1 MFIHSKQLNESLLLQ
16 TDYKISMKDL
26 LGAHLKDWL
35 INQGIAENFA
45 IILQSIIA
53 VILVLIVAWLSD
65 VISRKVLITVIT
77 KLVRRTKTHWDDILL
92 ERKVFNKLSHF
103 APAIIINLSAGM
115 MYHEP
120 TGQFIQNATQVYM
133 IILTVILIDS
143 FFSATNDIYNTL
155 PVSKTRPIKG
165 YIQIVKIFFYAM
177 GAISVISILM
187 GESPR
192 TILTYMGTFVAV
204 LILVFKD
211 TILGFVASIQL
222 SANKMVNIGDWIS
235 MPSKSADGT
244 VIDISLNTVKVQNWD
259 KTISTIPTYALVS
272 ESFNNWKGMEES
284 GGRRIKRHLN
294 IDVKSIHFLSDEE
307 IHAAE
312 EVKLI
317 TTYIQDKKAEIKRA
331 NPENEIPVNQQRLT
345 NIGTFRK
352 YIEAYL
358 QNHPKIHNDMTFL
371 VRQLQPSEK
380 GLPIEIYVFSNDQE
394 WANYEAIQSDIF
406 DHILAIVP
414 EFNLRV
420 FQNPTGDDF
429 NRLIH

>member
-1 MFIHSKQLNESLLLQ
+1 
-16 TDYKISMKDL
+16 MKEL
-26 LGAHLKDWL
+26 IGAHLKDWL

-45 IILQSIIA
+45 IILQSAIA
-53 VILVLIVAWLSD
+53 VVVILILAWLSD
-65 VISRKVLITVIT
+65 VISRKILITIIT

-103 APAIIINLSAGM
+103 APAIIIYYSASLINPASSGIII
-115 MYHEP
+115 EKAA
-120 TGQFIQNATQVYM
+120 QIYM
-133 IILTVILIDS
+133 IILSLMLIDS
-143 FFSATNDIYNTL
+143 FLSAANDIYNTL

-165 YIQIVKIFFYAM
+165 YIQIVKIFFYVM
-177 GAISVISILM
+177 GCVSIISILIGETPIYILGTM
-187 GESPR
+187 GA
-192 TILTYMGTFVAV
+192 FAAV

-222 SANKMVNIGDWIS
+222 SANKMVSIGDWIS

-259 KTISTIPTYALVS
+259 KTISTIPTYTLVS

-284 GGRRIKRHLN
+284 GGRRIKRHFN
-294 IDVKSIHFLSDEE
+294 IDVKSIHFLDDEE
-307 IHAAE
+307 IEMAE
-312 EVKLI
+312 KVKLI
-317 TTYIQDKKAEIKRA
+317 SGYIAKKKEEIKQA
-331 NPENEIPVNQQRLT
+331 NPENEIPVNQKRLT
-345 NIGTFRK
+345 NIGIFRK

-358 QNHPKIHNDMTFL
+358 EVHPKIHNNMTFL

-414 EFNLRV
+414 EFNLKV

-429 NRLIH
+429 KKLIQ

>member
-1 MFIHSKQLNESLLLQ
+1 
-16 TDYKISMKDL
+16 MKEL

-35 INQGIAENFA
+35 INQGITENFA
-45 IILQSIIA
+45 IILQSAIA
-53 VILVLIVAWLSD
+53 VVVVLILAWLSD
-65 VISRKVLITVIT
+65 VISRKVLITIIT
-77 KLVRRTKTHWDDILL
+77 KLVRKTKTHWDDILL
-92 ERKVFNKLSHF
+92 ERNVFNKLSHF
-103 APAIIINLSAGM
+103 APAIIINFSAGM
-115 MYHEP
+115 IYHEP
-120 TGQFIQNATQVYM
+120 TEQFIQHATHVYM
-133 IILTVILIDS
+133 IILTLVLIDS
-143 FFSATNDIYNTL
+143 FFNATNDIYNTL
-155 PVSKTRPIKG
+155 PVSKNRPIKG
-165 YIQIVKIFFYAM
+165 YIQIVKIFFYSLGCISIIAIFINESPKQILTAM
-177 GAISVISILM
+177 GA
-187 GESPR
+187 
-192 TILTYMGTFVAV
+192 FAAV

-235 MPSKSADGT
+235 MPSKNADGT

-272 ESFNNWKGMEES
+272 ESFNNWKGMEDS

-294 IDVKSIHFLSDEE
+294 IDVKSIHFLDDDEIE
-307 IHAAE
+307 MAQK
-312 EVKLI
+312 VKLI
-317 TTYIQDKKAEIKRA
+317 TNYIQDKKEEIKKA
-331 NPENEIPVNQQRLT
+331 NPENEIPVNQKRLT

-358 QNHPKIHNDMTFL
+358 EDHPKIHNDMTFL

-414 EFNLRV
+414 EFNLKI

-429 NRLIH
+429 KSFTKN

>member
-1 MFIHSKQLNESLLLQ
+1 
-16 TDYKISMKDL
+16 MKEL
-26 LGAHLKDWL
+26 LGVHLRDWL
-35 INQGIAENFA
+35 INQGIAENIAA
-45 IILQSIIA
+45 IFQTAIA
-53 VILVLIVAWLSD
+53 ILVVSILAWLSD
-65 VISRKVLITVIT
+65 VISRKVLITIIT
-77 KLVRRTKTHWDDILL
+77 KLVRKTKTHWDDILL

-115 MYHEP
+115 IYHEP
-120 TGQFIQNATQVYM
+120 TGQFIQHATQVYM
-133 IILTVILIDS
+133 IILALMLINS
-143 FFSATNDIYNTL
+143 FFNAANDIYNTL

-165 YIQIVKIFFYAM
+165 YIQIIKIFFYVMGSISIIGILINRTPIFILGTM
-177 GAISVISILM
+177 GA
-187 GESPR
+187 
-192 TILTYMGTFVAV
+192 FVAV

-272 ESFNNWKGMEES
+272 ESFNNWKGMEDS

-294 IDVKSIHFLSDEE
+294 IDVKSIHFLDDEE
-307 IHAAE
+307 IEMAKRI
-312 EVKLI
+312 KLI
-317 TTYIQDKKAEIKRA
+317 SSYIAEKKEEIKHA
-331 NPENEIPVNQQRLT
+331 NPENEIPVNQKRLT

-358 QNHPKIHNDMTFL
+358 EAHPKIHNDMTFL

-414 EFNLRV
+414 EFNLRI

-429 NRLIH
+429 KRLIQ

>member
-1 MFIHSKQLNESLLLQ
+1 
-16 TDYKISMKDL
+16 MKEL
-26 LGAHLKDWL
+26 LGAQLKDWL
-35 INQGIAENFA
+35 INQGIVENLA
-45 IILQSIIA
+45 ITLQSVITIV
-53 VILVLIVAWLSD
+53 VILILAWLSD

-77 KLVRRTKTHWDDILL
+77 KLVRKTKTHWDDILL
-92 ERKVFNKLSHF
+92 ERKVFNKISHF
-103 APAIIINLSAGM
+103 APAIIIYFSAALIN
-115 MYHEP
+115 HAT
-120 TGQFIQNATQVYM
+120 TGIVIERATLVYM
-133 IILTVILIDS
+133 LILALMLIDS
-143 FFSATNDIYNTL
+143 FLSAANDIYNTL

-165 YIQIVKIFFYAM
+165 YIQIVKIFFYIMGSISIVGIITDTKIAVILGAM
-177 GAISVISILM
+177 GA
-187 GESPR
+187 
-192 TILTYMGTFVAV
+192 FVAV

-235 MPSKSADGT
+235 MPSKNADGT

-259 KTISTIPTYALVS
+259 KTISTIPTYDLVS

-294 IDVKSIHFLSDEE
+294 IDVKSIHFLNDEE
-307 IHAAE
+307 IEMAE
-312 EVKLI
+312 KIKLI
-317 TTYIQDKKAEIKRA
+317 SSYIVEKKAEIKQV
-331 NPENEIPVNQQRLT
+331 NPENEIPVNQKRLT

-358 QNHPKIHNDMTFL
+358 QNHPKIHNEMTFL

-380 GLPIEIYVFSNDQE
+380 GLPIEIYVFSKDQE
-394 WANYEAIQSDIF
+394 WANYEEIQSDIF

-429 NRLIH
+429 NKLIQ

>member
-1 MFIHSKQLNESLLLQ
+1 
-16 TDYKISMKDL
+16 MKEL
-26 LGAHLKDWL
+26 LGVHLKDWL
-35 INQGIAENFA
+35 MKEGIAENFA
-45 IILQSIIA
+45 IILQSAIA
-53 VILVLIVAWLSD
+53 VVVVIILAWLSD
-65 VISRKVLITVIT
+65 VISRKVLISIIT
-77 KLVRRTKTHWDDILL
+77 KLVRKTKTHWDDILL
-92 ERKVFNKLSHF
+92 ERKVFNKISHF
-103 APAIIINLSAGM
+103 APAIIIYYSASLINPASSGVVI
-115 MYHEP
+115 EKAA
-120 TGQFIQNATQVYM
+120 QIYM
-133 IILTVILIDS
+133 IILSLMLIDS
-143 FFSATNDIYNTL
+143 FLSAANDIYNTL

-165 YIQIVKIFFYAM
+165 YIQIVKIFFYVM
-177 GAISVISILM
+177 GCISIISILIGKTPIYILGTM
-187 GESPR
+187 GA
-192 TILTYMGTFVAV
+192 FAAV

-222 SANKMVNIGDWIS
+222 SANKMVSIGDWIS
-235 MPSKSADGT
+235 MPSKNADGT
-244 VIDISLNTVKVQNWD
+244 VTDISLNTVKVQNWD

-272 ESFNNWKGMEES
+272 ESFNNWKGMEDS

-307 IHAAE
+307 IEMAE
-312 EVKLI
+312 KVKLI
-317 TTYIQDKKAEIKRA
+317 TGYIQEKKAEIKQA
-331 NPENEIPVNQQRLT
+331 NPENEIPVNQKRLT

-371 VRQLQPSEK
+371 VRQLQASEK

-406 DHILAIVP
+406 DHIIATVP

-429 NRLIH
+429 QKLNQ

>member
-1 MFIHSKQLNESLLLQ
+1 
-16 TDYKISMKDL
+16 MKEL
-26 LGAHLKDWL
+26 LGSHLKDWL
-35 INQGIAENFA
+35 INQGIAESFA
-45 IILQSIIA
+45 IIIQSAIA
-53 VILVLIVAWLSD
+53 VVIVLILAWLSD
-65 VISRKVLITVIT
+65 VISRKVLISIIT
-77 KLVRRTKTHWDDILL
+77 KLVRKTKTHWDDILL
-92 ERKVFNKLSHF
+92 ERKVFNKISHF
-103 APAIIINLSAGM
+103 APAIIIYYSASLINPPSSGLAI
-115 MYHEP
+115 EK
-120 TGQFIQNATQVYM
+120 ATQIYM
-133 IILTVILIDS
+133 IILSLMLIDS
-143 FFSATNDIYNTL
+143 FLSAANDIYKTF

-165 YIQIVKIFFYAM
+165 YIQIIKIFFYVMGCISIIGILINKAPTLVLGTM
-177 GAISVISILM
+177 GA
-187 GESPR
+187 
-192 TILTYMGTFVAV
+192 FAAV

-222 SANKMVNIGDWIS
+222 SANKMVSIGDWIS
-235 MPSKSADGT
+235 MPSKDADGT

-294 IDVKSIHFLSDEE
+294 IDVKSIHFLSDQE
-307 IHAAE
+307 IEMAE
-312 EVKLI
+312 KVKLI
-317 TTYIQDKKAEIKRA
+317 TSYIQEKKEEIKKA
-331 NPENEIPVNQQRLT
+331 NPENEIPVNQKRIT

-358 QNHPKIHNDMTFL
+358 ENHPKIHNEMTFM

-394 WANYEAIQSDIF
+394 WANYEAIQADIF

-429 NRLIH
+429 NRLIQ

>member
-1 MFIHSKQLNESLLLQ
+1 
-16 TDYKISMKDL
+16 MKEL
-26 LGAHLKDWL
+26 LGAHLKAWL
-35 INQGIAENFA
+35 INQGIAENLA
-45 IILQSIIA
+45 IIIQSAIA
-53 VILVLIVAWLSD
+53 VVVVLILAWLSD
-65 VISRKVLITVIT
+65 IISRKVLITIIT

-92 ERKVFNKLSHF
+92 ERKVFNKISHF
-103 APAIIINLSAGM
+103 APAIIINISAGM
-115 MYHEP
+115 ISHEA
-120 TGQFIQNATQVYM
+120 TGLLVQHATQIYM
-133 IILTVILIDS
+133 IILIVMLIDS
-143 FFSATNDIYNTL
+143 FFSAANDIYNTL

-165 YIQIVKIFFYAM
+165 YIQIVKIFFYVMGCISIISIMIGKTPIYILGTM
-177 GAISVISILM
+177 GA
-187 GESPR
+187 
-192 TILTYMGTFVAV
+192 FAAV

-222 SANKMVNIGDWIS
+222 SANKMVSIGDWIS

-259 KTISTIPTYALVS
+259 KTISTIPTYTLVS

-294 IDVKSIHFLSDEE
+294 IDVKSIHFLNDDEIE
-307 IHAAE
+307 MAE
-312 EVKLI
+312 KVKLI
-317 TTYIQDKKAEIKRA
+317 SSYIVEKKAEIKQA
-331 NPENEIPVNQQRLT
+331 NPENEIPINQKRLT

-358 QNHPKIHNDMTFL
+358 KNHPKIHNDMTFL

-414 EFNLRV
+414 EFNLKV

-429 NRLIH
+429 NKLIQ

>member
-1 MFIHSKQLNESLLLQ
+1 
-16 TDYKISMKDL
+16 MKEL
-26 LGAHLKDWL
+26 LGAQLRDWL
-35 INQGIAENFA
+35 INQGINESFA
-45 IILQSIIA
+45 IILQTTIVIVVVSI
-53 VILVLIVAWLSD
+53 LAWLSD
-65 VISRKVLITVIT
+65 VISRKVLITIIT
-77 KLVRRTKTHWDDILL
+77 KLVRKTKTHWDNILL

-103 APAIIINLSAGM
+103 APAIIINISAAM
-115 MYHEP
+115 VYHEP
-120 TGQFIQNATQVYM
+120 TGLLIQQATEIYM
-133 IILTVILIDS
+133 IILALMLINS
-143 FFSATNDIYNTL
+143 FFNATNDIYNTL

-165 YIQIVKIFFYAM
+165 YIQIIKIFFYIMGCISIIGILIDKTPTVVLGTM
-177 GAISVISILM
+177 GA
-187 GESPR
+187 
-192 TILTYMGTFVAV
+192 FAAV

-222 SANKMVNIGDWIS
+222 SANKMVSIGDWIS
-235 MPSKSADGT
+235 MPSKDADGT

-294 IDVKSIHFLSDEE
+294 IDVKSIHFLNDEE
-307 IHAAE
+307 IEMAQK
-312 EVKLI
+312 VKLI
-317 TTYIQDKKAEIKRA
+317 SNYIQEKKEEIKKA
-331 NPENEIPVNQQRLT
+331 NPENDIPINQKRIT

-358 QNHPKIHNDMTFL
+358 ENHPKIHNEMTFM

-380 GLPIEIYVFSNDQE
+380 GLPIEIYAFSNDQE
-394 WANYEAIQSDIF
+394 WENYEALQADIF

-429 NRLIH
+429 NRLIQ

>member
-1 MFIHSKQLNESLLLQ
+1 M
-16 TDYKISMKDL
+16 
-26 LGAHLKDWL
+26 
-35 INQGIAENFA
+35 
-45 IILQSIIA
+45 
-53 VILVLIVAWLSD
+53 
-65 VISRKVLITVIT
+65 
-77 KLVRRTKTHWDDILL
+77 
-92 ERKVFNKLSHF
+92 ERKVFNKISHF
-103 APAIIINLSAGM
+103 APAIIIYYSASLINPASSGVVV
-115 MYHEP
+115 EKAA
-120 TGQFIQNATQVYM
+120 QIYM
-133 IILTVILIDS
+133 IILALMLIDS
-143 FFSATNDIYNTL
+143 FLSAANDIYNTF

-165 YIQIVKIFFYAM
+165 YIQIVKIFFYVMGCISIIGILINKAPTLVLGTM
-177 GAISVISILM
+177 GA
-187 GESPR
+187 
-192 TILTYMGTFVAV
+192 FAAV

-222 SANKMVNIGDWIS
+222 SANKMVGIGDWIS
-235 MPSKSADGT
+235 MPSKNTDGT

-294 IDVKSIHFLSDEE
+294 IDVKSIHFLNDEE
-307 IHAAE
+307 IEMAGK
-312 EVKLI
+312 VKLI
-317 TTYIQDKKAEIKRA
+317 SNYIAEKKAEIKQA
-331 NPENEIPVNQQRLT
+331 NPENEIPVNQKRLT

-358 QNHPKIHNDMTFL
+358 QSHPKIHNHMTFL

-414 EFNLRV
+414 EFNLKV

-429 NRLIH
+429 NRLIQ

>member
-1 MFIHSKQLNESLLLQ
+1 
-16 TDYKISMKDL
+16 MKEL

-35 INQGIAENFA
+35 INQGIAENLA
-45 IILQSIIA
+45 IILQSAIA
-53 VILVLIVAWLSD
+53 VVIVLILAWLSD

-92 ERKVFNKLSHF
+92 ERKVFNKISHF

-115 MYHEP
+115 ISHEA
-120 TGQFIQNATQVYM
+120 TGQHIQNATQIYM
-133 IILTVILIDS
+133 IVLTVMLIDS
-143 FFSATNDIYNTL
+143 FFSAANDIYNTL

-165 YIQIVKIFFYAM
+165 YIQIVKIFFYIM
-177 GAISVISILM
+177 GAISIIGIITHKEITVVLGTM
-187 GESPR
+187 GA
-192 TILTYMGTFVAV
+192 FVAV

-235 MPSKSADGT
+235 MPSKNADGT

-259 KTISTIPTYALVS
+259 KTISTIPTYTLVS

-294 IDVKSIHFLSDEE
+294 IDVKSIHFLNDEE
-307 IHAAE
+307 IEMAE
-312 EVKLI
+312 KVKLI
-317 TTYIQDKKAEIKRA
+317 SSYIAEKKAEIKQA
-331 NPENEIPVNQQRLT
+331 NPENEIPVNQKRIT

-414 EFNLRV
+414 EFNLKV

-429 NRLIH
+429 NKLIQ

>member
-1 MFIHSKQLNESLLLQ
+1 
-16 TDYKISMKDL
+16 MKEL

-45 IILQSIIA
+45 IILQSAIA
-53 VILVLIVAWLSD
+53 VVVVLILAWLSD
-65 VISRKVLITVIT
+65 VISRKILITIIT
-77 KLVRRTKTHWDDILL
+77 KLVRKTKTHWDDILL
-92 ERKVFNKLSHF
+92 ERKVFNKISHF
-103 APAIIINLSAGM
+103 APAIIINISAGM
-115 MYHEP
+115 ISHEP
-120 TGQFIQNATQVYM
+120 TGQFIQDATHIYM
-133 IILTVILIDS
+133 IILSVMLIDS

-165 YIQIVKIFFYAM
+165 YIQIVKIFFYVM
-177 GAISVISILM
+177 GCISIISILIGKTPIYILGTM
-187 GESPR
+187 GA
-192 TILTYMGTFVAV
+192 FAAV

-222 SANKMVNIGDWIS
+222 SANKMVSIGDWIS

-294 IDVKSIHFLSDEE
+294 IDVKSIHFLSDDEIEMAEKIKLISSYIAEKKEE
-307 IHAAE
+307 I
-312 EVKLI
+312 
-317 TTYIQDKKAEIKRA
+317 KKA
-331 NPENEIPVNQQRLT
+331 NPENEIPVNQKRLT
-345 NIGTFRK
+345 NVGTFRK

-358 QNHPKIHNDMTFL
+358 QNHPKIHKDMTFL

-414 EFNLRV
+414 EFNLKV

-429 NRLIH
+429 RNLNKI

>member
-1 MFIHSKQLNESLLLQ
+1 MGCI
-16 TDYKISMKDL
+16 
-26 LGAHLKDWL
+26 
-35 INQGIAENFA
+35 
-45 IILQSIIA
+45 SII
-53 VILVLIVAWLSD
+53 
-65 VISRKVLITVIT
+65 
-77 KLVRRTKTHWDDILL
+77 
-92 ERKVFNKLSHF
+92 
-103 APAIIINLSAGM
+103 G
-115 MYHEP
+115 
-120 TGQFIQNATQVYM
+120 
-133 IILTVILIDS
+133 ILIGK
-143 FFSATNDIYNTL
+143 TPIYILGT
-155 PVSKTRPIKG
+155 
-165 YIQIVKIFFYAM
+165 M
-177 GAISVISILM
+177 GA
-187 GESPR
+187 
-192 TILTYMGTFVAV
+192 FAAV

-222 SANKMVNIGDWIS
+222 SANKMVSIGDWIS
-235 MPSKSADGT
+235 MPSKNADGT

-307 IHAAE
+307 IEMAE
-312 EVKLI
+312 KVKLI
-317 TTYIQDKKAEIKRA
+317 SDYIAEKKEEIKKA
-331 NPENEIPVNQQRLT
+331 NPENEIPINQKRLT

-358 QNHPKIHNDMTFL
+358 ENHPKIHNDMTFL

-429 NRLIH
+429 RNLNKI

>member
-1 MFIHSKQLNESLLLQ
+1 
-16 TDYKISMKDL
+16 MKEL
-26 LGAHLKDWL
+26 FGTHLKDWL

-45 IILQSIIA
+45 IILQTAIA
-53 VILVLIVAWLSD
+53 VVIVIILAWLSD
-65 VISRKVLITVIT
+65 VISRKVLITIIT
-77 KLVRRTKTHWDDILL
+77 KLVRKTKTHWDDILL
-92 ERKVFNKLSHF
+92 ERKVFNKISHF
-103 APAIIINLSAGM
+103 APAIIINISAGM
-115 MYHEP
+115 MSHEA
-120 TGQFIQNATQVYM
+120 TGNFIQNATHVYM
-133 IILTVILIDS
+133 IILVVMLIDS
-143 FFSATNDIYNTL
+143 FFSAANDIYNTL

-177 GAISVISILM
+177 GGISIISIFIS
-187 GESPR
+187 ESPLK
-192 TILTYMGTFVAV
+192 ILTTMGAFAAV

-235 MPSKSADGT
+235 MPSKNADGT
-244 VIDISLNTVKVQNWD
+244 VTDISLNTVKVQNWD

-272 ESFNNWKGMEES
+272 ESFNNWKGMEDS
-284 GGRRIKRHLN
+284 GGRRIKRHFN
-294 IDVKSIHFLSDEE
+294 IDVKSIHFLDDEE
-307 IHAAE
+307 IKMAE
-312 EVKLI
+312 KVKLI
-317 TTYIQDKKAEIKRA
+317 SSYIAEKKEEIKRA
-331 NPENEIPVNQQRLT
+331 NPENEIPVNQKRLT
-345 NIGTFRK
+345 NIGIFRK

-414 EFNLRV
+414 EFNLKI

-429 NRLIH
+429 QKLSKI

>member
-1 MFIHSKQLNESLLLQ
+1 
-16 TDYKISMKDL
+16 MKEL

-35 INQGIAENFA
+35 INQGIAENLA
-45 IILQSIIA
+45 IILQSVIA
-53 VILVLIVAWLSD
+53 VVIVLILAWLSD
-65 VISRKVLITVIT
+65 IISRKVLITVIT

-92 ERKVFNKLSHF
+92 ERKVFNKISHF

-115 MYHEP
+115 ISHET
-120 TGQFIQNATQVYM
+120 TGQYVQNATQIYM
-133 IILTVILIDS
+133 IILTVMLIDS
-143 FFSATNDIYNTL
+143 FFSAANDIYNTL

-165 YIQIVKIFFYAM
+165 YIQIVKIFFYIM
-177 GAISVISILM
+177 GCISIISILIGQTPIYILGTM
-187 GESPR
+187 GA
-192 TILTYMGTFVAV
+192 FAAV

-259 KTISTIPTYALVS
+259 KTISTIPTYTLVS

-294 IDVKSIHFLSDEE
+294 IDVKSIHFLNDEE
-307 IHAAE
+307 IDMAE
-312 EVKLI
+312 KVKLI
-317 TTYIQDKKAEIKRA
+317 SSYIAEKKAEIKQA
-331 NPENEIPVNQQRLT
+331 NPENEIPVNQKRLT

-414 EFNLRV
+414 EFNLKV

-429 NRLIH
+429 NKLIQ

>member
-1 MFIHSKQLNESLLLQ
+1 
-16 TDYKISMKDL
+16 MKEL
-26 LGAHLKDWL
+26 LGIHLKDWL
-35 INQGIAENFA
+35 INHGIAENYA
-45 IILQSIIA
+45 VILQSAIA
-53 VILVLIVAWLSD
+53 VVVVLILAWLSD
-65 VISRKVLITVIT
+65 VISRKVLITIIT
-77 KLVRRTKTHWDDILL
+77 KLVRKTKTHWDDILL

-115 MYHEP
+115 IYHEP
-120 TGQFIQNATQVYM
+120 TGLFIQHATQVYM
-133 IILTVILIDS
+133 IILSLMLIDS
-143 FFSATNDIYNTL
+143 FLSATNDIYNTL

-165 YIQIVKIFFYAM
+165 YIQIIKIFFYVM
-177 GAISVISILM
+177 GCISIISILIGKTPIYILGTM
-187 GESPR
+187 GA
-192 TILTYMGTFVAV
+192 FAAV

-222 SANKMVNIGDWIS
+222 SANKMVSIGDWIS
-235 MPSKSADGT
+235 MPSKNADGT

-307 IHAAE
+307 IEMAE
-312 EVKLI
+312 KIKLI
-317 TTYIQDKKAEIKRA
+317 SDYIAEKKEEIKQA
-331 NPENEIPVNQQRLT
+331 NPENEIPINQKRIT

-352 YIEAYL
+352 YVEAYL
-358 QNHPKIHNDMTFL
+358 ENHPKIHNDMTFL

-394 WANYEAIQSDIF
+394 WANYEAIQADIF

-429 NRLIH
+429 KNLSKF

>member
-1 MFIHSKQLNESLLLQ
+1 
-16 TDYKISMKDL
+16 MKEL
-26 LGAHLKDWL
+26 LGAQLRDWL
-35 INQGIAENFA
+35 INQGIAENLA
-45 IILQSIIA
+45 IILQSAIA
-53 VILVLIVAWLSD
+53 VVIVLILAWLSD

-92 ERKVFNKLSHF
+92 ERKVFNKISHF

-115 MYHEP
+115 ISHET
-120 TGQFIQNATQVYM
+120 TGLYVQNATQIYM
-133 IILTVILIDS
+133 IILTVMLIDS
-143 FFSATNDIYNTL
+143 FFSAANDIYNTL

-165 YIQIVKIFFYAM
+165 YIQIVKIFFYIM
-177 GAISVISILM
+177 GCISIISILIGKTPIYILGTM
-187 GESPR
+187 GA
-192 TILTYMGTFVAV
+192 FVAV

-259 KTISTIPTYALVS
+259 KTISTIPTYTLVS

-294 IDVKSIHFLSDEE
+294 IDVKSIHFLNDEE
-307 IHAAE
+307 IEMAE
-312 EVKLI
+312 KIKLI
-317 TTYIQDKKAEIKRA
+317 SNYIVEKKAEIKQV
-331 NPENEIPVNQQRLT
+331 NPENEIPVNQKRLT

-358 QNHPKIHNDMTFL
+358 QNHPKIHNEMTFL

-414 EFNLRV
+414 EFNLKV

-429 NRLIH
+429 KNLNKI

>member
-1 MFIHSKQLNESLLLQ
+1 
-16 TDYKISMKDL
+16 MKDL